1 METGGQVD
9 PPRAGEEV
17 YQLVSEPGDAE
28 EQVYQRVTGRQV
40 YDSDSELGGQLYEQE
55 AGGHHIGDNVRYP
68 GSGNTGKHVYH
79 SDSELD
85 DQLYK
90 PDPDQLEIGD
100 QVYHSDA
107 GEEMMDTP
115 EPFERDYHSDPG
127 VY

>member
-1 METGGQVD
+1 METSGQVY
-9 PPRAGEEV
+9 PPGAGGEV
-17 YQLVSEPGDAE
+17 YPPVSEPGDADK
-28 EQVYQRVTGRQV
+28 QLYQCVTGRQV